1 MHLLHSNIQ
10 LTYLKGISF
19 LLRHCTFSQVMSLE
33 NAKLFLIVCP
43 RRMLPKKENL
53 AKGSQA
59 CKIFVKMGLEKA
71 WQYDNYLLH
80 TR

>member
-1 MHLLHSNIQ
+1 
-10 LTYLKGISF
+10 
-19 LLRHCTFSQVMSLE
+19 MSLE

-53 AKGSQA
+53 AKWSQA
-59 CKIFVKMGLEKA
+59 CKIHVKMGLEKA
-71 WQYDNYLLH
+71 WHYDNYLLH